1 MFFTTTV
8 IWEAPSIGT
17 KVLYLV
23 QILKSKKKKDNKI
36 GEGNRREKVELRK
49 LRCKIIF
56 IETMYR
62 NIMKRMTFKF
72 CDSPHKKKK
81 KLQGC

>member
-23 QILKSKKKKDNKI
+23 QILKSKKKKK
-36 GEGNRREKVELRK
+36 K
-49 LRCKIIF
+49 KIIKLEKA
-56 IETMYR
+56 IEG
-62 NIMKRMTFKF
+62 KRLNLE
-72 CDSPHKKKK
+72 
-81 KLQGC
+81 KLDVKSFL

>member
-1 MFFTTTV
+1 MFFTTT
-8 IWEAPSIGT
+8 ITWEAPSIGT

-23 QILKSKKKKDNKI
+23 QILKKKKKDNKI

-49 LRCKIIF
+49 VRCKIIF

-62 NIMKRMTFKF
+62 KSMKRMTFKF
-72 CDSPHKKKK
+72 CDPPHKKKK
-81 KLQGC
+81 IQGC